1 MYKNVYFYLKAPFIF
16 FLFLASRVIR
26 SITAAKYREKQQVE
40 RCAEAE
46 KERTKDYSS
55 PWSHCRCFC
64 YPAEEKPVEIQW
76 VKPEPKS
83 RFESQKEKDL
93 QKTKKMKQKMSS
105 GNVQNESL
113 RTNLIS
119 VVLYL
124 FCVQCVNT
132 LYLQRFTS
140 IIALKRKSLRFCDFA
155 PVWSVFSK

>member
-1 MYKNVYFYLKAPFIF
+1 MYKMFIFIQKHLSYF
-16 FLFLASRVIR
+16 FLFLASACHKIHHSCKIQRE
-26 SITAAKYREKQQVE
+26 TASE

-64 YPAEEKPVEIQW
+64 YSGWGKASRNTVGETRA
-76 VKPEPKS
+76 KS
-83 RFESQKEKDL
+83 WFESQKEKDL
-93 QKTKKMKQKMSS
+93 QKTKKNETEDEQWECKM
-105 GNVQNESL
+105 NQW

-132 LYLQRFTS
+132 FVICDDLTS
-140 IIALKRKSLRFCDFA
+140 N
-155 PVWSVFSK
+155 